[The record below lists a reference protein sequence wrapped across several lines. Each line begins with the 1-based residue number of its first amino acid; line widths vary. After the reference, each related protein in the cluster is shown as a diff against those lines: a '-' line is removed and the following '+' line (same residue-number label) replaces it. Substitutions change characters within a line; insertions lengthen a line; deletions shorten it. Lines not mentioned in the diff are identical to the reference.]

1 MKIGFF
7 TDAYFPQ
14 VNGVVTSVYETAR
27 ELRRK
32 GHEVFI
38 IAPKYPNYEDEDKF
52 VIRLSSVLVWK
63 KLNIRLATHLP
74 DKTLLSL
81 YGHKFDIIH
90 VHGVGTISLLG
101 LEIAGF
107 RDVPAVLT
115 YHTLWS
121 KYSHYVL
128 GGMLLTP
135 KTIERMSKIL
145 CNRFNAIIAPSNRA
159 KEELLSYGVK
169 RSISVFPTGLNF
181 DKFKD
186 VEKGYLRKRLGI
198 KSEDK
203 ILLYVGRLGK
213 EKSVDFILHAFKL
226 VYVENK
232 KSVLII
238 VGEGPDRKELERLAS
253 DLGLKE
259 RIYFLGNIE
268 LGKMPLVY
276 ADSDLFVFASQT
288 ETQGICVLEAAA
300 SGLPVVVVKDSALDN
315 LNIDGNMGFVVSP
328 NQEIFIQK
336 ITKLLKDNILRRQFG
351 ENAREIVKKNFRIE
365 HLVDELLVYYEKV
378 LGDYKP
384 RGRMLGKINRATLAP
399 LLRVTSAINK
409 FLNS

>member
-27 ELRRK
+27 ELRKK

-38 IAPKYPNYEDEDKF
+38 IAPKYPNYKDKDKF

-81 YGHKFDIIH
+81 YGHRFDIIH

-101 LEIAGF
+101 LELAGF
-107 RDVPAVLT
+107 RDVPAILT

-128 GGMLLTP
+128 GGILLTP
-135 KTIERMSKIL
+135 KTIERMSRIL
-145 CNRFNAIIAPSNRA
+145 CNRFDAIIAPSVRA
-159 KEELLSYGVK
+159 KEELFSYGVK
-169 RSISVFPTGLNF
+169 RPISVFPTGLNF
-181 DKFKD
+181 DKFKK
-186 VEKGYLRKRLGI
+186 VEKGYLRKKLGI
-198 KSEDK
+198 ESEDK

-213 EKSVDFILHAFKL
+213 EKSVDFILHSFEM
-226 VYVENK
+226 VCGQNK
-232 KSVLII
+232 KAVLVI
-238 VGEGPDRKELERLAS
+238 VGEGPDRKELEKLAL

-259 RIYFLGNIE
+259 KIYFLGNIE
-268 LGKMPLVY
+268 LEKMPLVY

-300 SGLPVVVVKDSALDN
+300 SGLPVVVVKDSALDG
-315 LNIDGNMGFVVSP
+315 LNIDGGMGFAVSP
-328 NQEIFIQK
+328 NQEIFAQK
-336 ITKLLKDNILRRQFG
+336 ITKLLKDDNLRKQFG
-351 ENAREIVKKNFRIE
+351 KNAKKIVRKNYKIE
-365 HLVDELLVYYEKV
+365 HLTNELLSYYEKI
-378 LGDYKP
+378 LAGYKP
-384 RGRMLGKINRATLAP
+384 RGKMLGKINRATLVP
-399 LLRVTSAINK
+399 LFRATSAINK